1 MGHSRNFPHHLQN
14 TSILRGIPGRRFSL
28 LIFRQQ
34 RLSPGAL
41 SYCCRWMRCSFALCP
56 TTHTQ
61 ERREGVHERI
71 KYTNRAGISYQN
83 ILAVQIFQSCHR
95 QTELS
100 LDHQTVVNFKISEI
114 KLNQMK
120 ELKSC
125 KHATQSR
132 PRHPECKCKHPRPL
146 LFLWGWRHNEPF
158 DVKAE
163 INISLPVDEKR
174 EEILNYWRKHSS
186 NASKHNK
193 S

>member
-1 MGHSRNFPHHLQN
+1 MENRTVKRSARFSIILPPLALGLQVGWMNPGRIKVRVGYSSIALKYIQPRYIRLSAWIPLLSPCTPQNTHTKSHTHDPRQQRRSLQKYLPIEKGHSRNFPHHLQN

-83 ILAVQIFQSCHR
+83 IFAVQTFQSCHR
-95 QTELS
+95 
-100 LDHQTVVNFKISEI
+100 
-114 KLNQMK
+114 
-120 ELKSC
+120 
-125 KHATQSR
+125 
-132 PRHPECKCKHPRPL
+132 
-146 LFLWGWRHNEPF
+146 
-158 DVKAE
+158 
-163 INISLPVDEKR
+163 
-174 EEILNYWRKHSS
+174 
-186 NASKHNK
+186 
-193 S
+193 